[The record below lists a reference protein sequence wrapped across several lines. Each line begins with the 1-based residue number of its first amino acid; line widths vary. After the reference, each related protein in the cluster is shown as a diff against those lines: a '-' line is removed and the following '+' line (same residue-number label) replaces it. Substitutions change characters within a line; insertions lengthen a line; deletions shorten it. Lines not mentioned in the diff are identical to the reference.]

1 MLTNDKKKPN
11 GLQNRQDGLQLDL
24 SQAETILC
32 EKCGNGL
39 FIQSFF
45 LKKLSALVSPTG
57 QEAVIPVQVYSCG
70 NCGHINSK
78 LNPTLSEETKTDN

>member
-45 LKKLSALVSPTG
+45 LKK
-57 QEAVIPVQVYSCG
+57 I
-70 NCGHINSK
+70 
-78 LNPTLSEETKTDN
+78 

>member
-1 MLTNDKKKPN
+1 MLTGEKKRP
-11 GLQNRQDGLQLDL
+11 DGLQLDL

-45 LKKLSALVSPTG
+45 L
-57 QEAVIPVQVYSCG
+57 SCVCSIS
-70 NCGHINSK
+70 NTCN
-78 LNPTLSEETKTDN
+78 L

>member
-1 MLTNDKKKPN
+1 MLTDKKQQAN
-11 GLQNRQDGLQLDL
+11 VQLDL

-32 EKCGNGL
+32 EKCSNGL

-45 LKKLSALVSPTG
+45 LKKLSAVVSPTG

-70 NCGHINSK
+70 NCGHINQK
-78 LNPTLSEETKTDN
+78 LNPTASEETDN

>member
-1 MLTNDKKKPN
+1 MLTDKKQQAN
-11 GLQNRQDGLQLDL
+11 VQLDL

-57 QEAVIPVQVYSCG
+57 QEVVIPVQVYSCG

>member
-1 MLTNDKKKPN
+1 MLTDKKQQAN
-11 GLQNRQDGLQLDL
+11 VQLDL

-32 EKCGNGL
+32 EKCSNGL

-57 QEAVIPVQVYSCG
+57 QEAVIPLQVYSCG
-70 NCGHINSK
+70 NCGHINQK
-78 LNPTLSEETKTDN
+78 LNPTASEETKTDN

>member
-1 MLTNDKKKPN
+1 MLTDKKQQAN
-11 GLQNRQDGLQLDL
+11 VQLDL

-32 EKCGNGL
+32 EKCSNGL

-70 NCGHINSK
+70 NCGHINQK
-78 LNPTLSEETKTDN
+78 LNPTLSEKAESNN

>member
-1 MLTNDKKKPN
+1 MLTDDKKRP
-11 GLQNRQDGLQLDL
+11 DGLQLDL

-45 LKKLSALVSPTG
+45 LKKISRLVSPTG
-57 QEAVIPVQVYSCG
+57 QETIVPAMVFACEKCNHV
-70 NCGHINSK
+70 NEEFTK
-78 LNPTLSEETKTDN
+78 MELSQ

>member
-1 MLTNDKKKPN
+1 MLTDDKKQAN
-11 GLQNRQDGLQLDL
+11 VQVDL
-24 SQAETILC
+24 TQAETILC

-45 LKKLSALVSPTG
+45 LKKVSRLVSPTG

-78 LNPTLSEETKTDN
+78 LNPTAKPSEETTSSN

>member
-1 MLTNDKKKPN
+1 MLTGDKKRP
-11 GLQNRQDGLQLDL
+11 DGLQLDL

-45 LKKLSALVSPTG
+45 LKKISALVSPTG
-57 QEAVIPVQVYSCG
+57 QEAIIPVQVYSCG
-70 NCGHINSK
+70 NCGHINQK
-78 LNPTLSEETKTDN
+78 LNPTTSEKTESNNEEKKFI